1 MSDPLLALLTA
12 LIRDEGPIGVDR
24 FMALALGHPVYGY
37 YTTRDPLGAAG
48 DFTTAPEISQ
58 MFGEMVGVWAAAVHA
73 SLGAPDPV
81 LLVELGPG
89 RGTLLVDLLRAARA
103 APAFRTAIALHL
115 VETSPV
121 LRARQAQTLQA
132 AGVVPQWHDRLET
145 VPSGPAIIVA
155 NEFVDALPVRHF
167 VRVPTGW
174 HERLV
179 GLDQESR
186 LAFGL
191 APEPDAALVLD
202 APPGALLELGFEAQA
217 LMASLGRRLVQQGGA
232 ALVVDYGYT
241 APRFGA
247 SLQAVRRHAPTAPLD
262 APGHADLT
270 AHVDFAG
277 LRRAAEREG
286 ALVHGP
292 VEQGAFLGALG
303 IAARAEALRH
313 ARPAQAESLTAALLR
328 LTGPEP
334 QMGTLFKV
342 LAITAPGLA
351 PPPGF

>member
-1 MSDPLLALLTA
+1 MSGPLLPLLTA
-12 LIRDEGPIGVDR
+12 LIRDDGPIGVDR
-24 FMALALGHPVYGY
+24 FMALALGHPVHGY

-58 MFGEMVGVWAAAVHA
+58 MFGEMIGLWAAAVHA
-73 SLGAPDPV
+73 SLGAPDPI

-89 RGTLLVDLLRAARA
+89 RGTLLVDALRAARA
-103 APAFRTAIALHL
+103 VPAFRAAVVVHL

-121 LRARQAQTLQA
+121 LRARQARTLEA
-132 AGVVPQWHDRLET
+132 VGLVAQWHDRVET
-145 VPSGPAIIVA
+145 VPAGPAIVLA
-155 NEFVDALPVRHF
+155 NEFFDALPVRQF
-167 VRVPTGW
+167 VRASNGW

-179 GLDQESR
+179 GLDGEGR

-191 APEPDAALVLD
+191 APEPDAALVLE
-202 APPGALLELGFEAQA
+202 APPGAVLELGFEGQA

-232 ALVVDYGYT
+232 ALVVDYGDR

-247 SLQAVRRHAPTAPLD
+247 SLQAVSRHAPTSPLD
-262 APGHADLT
+262 APGEADLT

-277 LRRAAEREG
+277 LRRAAERAG
-286 ALVHGP
+286 AQVHGP

-303 IAARAEALRH
+303 IVARAEALGR
-313 ARPAQAESLTAALLR
+313 ARPDQADTLAVALLR

-334 QMGTLFKV
+334 QMGTLFKA
-342 LAITAPGLA
+342 LAVTAAGAA